1 MTSQSKRFIELT
13 DILAL
18 NFVCKDC
25 GAAISVSPKEYLH
38 RKQHGTISDC
48 PICRRSWAQVDNA
61 SCELTVEHFVQA
73 LEKLAFTLG
82 TQDCAFPAGFSL
94 TLEVSTDPKP

>member
-25 GAAISVSPKEYLH
+25 GAAISVSPKEYLR
-38 RKQHGTISDC
+38 RKRNGTISDC
-48 PICRRSWAQVDNA
+48 PICGHSWAQVNNA
-61 SCELTVEHFVQA
+61 SCELTVEQFVQA

-82 TQDCAFPAGFSL
+82 TQDGAFPAGFSL
-94 TLEVSTDPKP
+94 ILEISADPKP